1 MAVTNKKL
9 FVVTYQQSKR
19 KFKSTFRQNIS
30 EFLQNSTIH
39 GLRYT
44 NQQDLSIFERFSKEY
59 SFVKLLCKME
69 PNITV
74 LDGVKDWSS
83 INDFILN
90 TSQSCE
96 RMLLKCTF
104 GGVEYNCTELFHPVI
119 MDEGFCCTFNT
130 LNPVYKYSNISTSIN
145 YNKTYPPN
153 VKPVDW
159 SLEKGYQEPLPKYYS
174 PMRSIG
180 FGQTLG
186 LNIILNVERDEYYCA
201 SGKSA
206 GFKVTIHNPG
216 DEPNIHETG
225 LLLAPGLE
233 SFIRIIPTHLE
244 ADRKLR
250 GLSRQLRNCVFESE
264 LKLSVFSHYSY
275 VNCMYECRTKTTLS
289 VCGCVASHMVTEN
302 SSLRICG
309 YKDFLCVQ
317 EIKYLLKNKRF
328 DNPCSQRCWSSCFS
342 KKFKIDIFSAN
353 LKKSLME
360 QTHTVVANMTDTYV
374 EKNIAIANFY
384 HKRYAY
390 ESTKQSPFIDS
401 IDVLCKLGLG
411 I

>member
-44 NQQDLSIFERFSKEY
+44 NQQDLSIFERAFFVINCIIGLAVSAFFVRLVAEKWSFSPTIISINTVPSFVTDYPFPAVTICNMNQALRSRVSNFSKFSKEY

-174 PMRSIG
+174 PMSSMEVNFEEFSSSGSSFLKLYQASIG
-180 FGQTLG
+180 G
-186 LNIILNVERDEYYCA
+186 LIGVFMGLSFISFAEVIYFLCIR
-201 SGKSA
+201 SWRTISKGKTDDSWRRPC
-206 GFKVTIHNPG
+206 T
-216 DEPNIHETG
+216 
-225 LLLAPGLE
+225 LLAN
-233 SFIRIIPTHLE
+233 RPTTRFMNPYKTPTYTLYNHKELTSP
-244 ADRKLR
+244 RK
-250 GLSRQLRNCVFESE
+250 
-264 LKLSVFSHYSY
+264 
-275 VNCMYECRTKTTLS
+275 M
-289 VCGCVASHMVTEN
+289 
-302 SSLRICG
+302 
-309 YKDFLCVQ
+309 
-317 EIKYLLKNKRF
+317 
-328 DNPCSQRCWSSCFS
+328 
-342 KKFKIDIFSAN
+342 
-353 LKKSLME
+353 
-360 QTHTVVANMTDTYV
+360 
-374 EKNIAIANFY
+374 
-384 HKRYAY
+384 
-390 ESTKQSPFIDS
+390 
-401 IDVLCKLGLG
+401 
-411 I
+411 